1 MYISLMILVKLSE
14 KRKLVQICWERAG
27 KETVVEFLWWLGP
40 GLKFPPDTKKR
51 LLWLSYSFSQMSVEE
66 GEGRV
71 ELRSPQMPNISAVR
85 LV

>member
-1 MYISLMILVKLSE
+1 MLGKS
-14 KRKLVQICWERAG
+14 RKGDYSGIFM
-27 KETVVEFLWWLGP
+27 VVGLGP